1 MSSSVTIDWRAVR
14 ERERQACLALR
25 AELAQLQAREKRLR
39 LRSEAVSAAYGKVR
53 ADVYHVGRAHGS
65 ADSAELGRLVGEAR
79 EGLARSEAAVDQAIG
94 SASQKRAQQAASIPA
109 WTSRSGS
116 GLAPPPRAAVDIDV
130 GQRAAAAAHGGTPPM
145 AHQDAS
151 VLAEAETVLEE
162 CRLRCPGAD
171 LSELTGLRAGLGSS
185 PLHDQTV
192 LQDLRIRG
200 AQLIQR
206 VKRLNELE
214 DQRQRL
220 FVLAEDAPV
229 AERARLR
236 RTVADAP
243 PEDVPRLDRVV
254 MAAVQRASAERARA
268 EAVSAVQRSLEELG
282 YDVQGGFASLLPSEG
297 LAQGAPVARAAQVE
311 PPFLLAASPHSAD
324 HGLRVRVGED
334 QLYLSVVR
342 RAGSAG
348 HGTSSA
354 DTEVQE
360 LTCQDLLAVAATAA
374 RQGVTI
380 TLGNAQ
386 EPGRP
391 APELAAEHW
400 PRTALEQADSPA
412 VADRGA
418 DERHR
423 RWAAQE
429 QQRVTGQPQVRSK
442 RPDR

>member
-1 MSSSVTIDWRAVR
+1 MDLQIRFGAGPAPARGGGHRRGPAGRRSS
-14 ERERQACLALR
+14 
-25 AELAQLQAREKRLR
+25 ARGH
-39 LRSEAVSAAYGKVR
+39 AAD
-53 ADVYHVGRAHGS
+53 AN
-65 ADSAELGRLVGEAR
+65 
-79 EGLARSEAAVDQAIG
+79 
-94 SASQKRAQQAASIPA
+94 
-109 WTSRSGS
+109 
-116 GLAPPPRAAVDIDV
+116 
-130 GQRAAAAAHGGTPPM
+130 
-145 AHQDAS
+145 QDAS

-171 LSELTGLRAGLGSS
+171 LSELTGLRAGLGGSL
-185 PLHDQTV
+185 LHDQTI

-206 VKRLNELE
+206 AKRLNELE

-243 PEDVPRLDRVV
+243 PGDMPRLDRVV

-297 LAQGAPVARAAQVE
+297 LAQEPPVARAAQAE

-342 RAGSAG
+342 RRAAR
-348 HGTSSA
+348 GTAPPARTPRSRR
-354 DTEVQE
+354 

-374 RQGVTI
+374 GQGVTI

-386 EPGRP
+386 APGRP

-400 PRTALEQADSPA
+400 PRTALEQAGSPA

-429 QQRVTGQPQVRSK
+429 QQRVTGPPQVRSK
-442 RPDR
+442 RPDQ